1 MKKTSILT
9 HCLQMASHQKHGL
22 FRPTIMSDCDYCRCV
37 PLLWLILLA
46 VAFCCQ
52 TAVGQR
58 KFQYIGAEKGLPD
71 GEITSL
77 ITDHCGTLWIGTN
90 AGLARY
96 DGHSA
101 VTVADKSVSD
111 IHEDGEHN
119 LWIHSGDM
127 FLRYLRHEHR
137 MDGNTDAFFTSI
149 GVDGTNKK
157 ALVTDSNGRLW
168 VLTERYLYCY
178 DFSRKKLRAM
188 TPAMSRWT
196 KAEYVTI
203 VEDNRCIYI
212 LACPGTIMSSVEK
225 ESGSIASI
233 HIPVDMN
240 NSRPGMF
247 VDRRGQLWIYSTLS
261 ERLYRQT
268 GRVGEWGVVPLPRDA
283 VTPSHG
289 SPNAIRRMADDGK
302 GNIWIATDHR
312 GLFRYDMAVGAV
324 TSHLLADTNCGDC
337 GNMAENNVNTM
348 IIDRHGTLWLGHYK
362 RGISYSSSEFSMFN
376 RNATDCGDVS
386 AMLTARDGTLW
397 IGTDGNGLFRS
408 TGGTISRTPLRDMVV
423 ASLMEDHRGRIWAG
437 TYNSGLYCIDGGK
450 VVKCYS
456 TADGSLSTDMSW
468 KIAEDAAG
476 QIWICSAFH
485 PLMRLNPATGRYT
498 YCKNQE
504 GADVFGLSM
513 AQDKTGLLYV
523 GTIYGLCV
531 VDTKKGRATSLYSN
545 RSGNHSFDNQQMMAL
560 CCDSRGIVWMGHYNG
575 LEAWDTHTD
584 SLWTFSVGKQ
594 NISNNLVKS
603 ICEDTNGNIWVSTAG
618 GISRISIEDRKNGGF
633 NVHNFRH
640 VVNESNN
647 YFNSNSSA
655 VAADGKVLFG
665 CVNGYVAISPHSAQV
680 AETTPPQVM
689 FSSITVG
696 GQSLDET
703 AERICIDYS
712 DHAIELRLMT
722 DNPAGAPATA
732 YAYVIGGNNDWIC
745 TNNPVVSFASLA
757 PGTYV
762 VRVKACNGDGVWSRE
777 RSLTIEVAPPLW
789 RSPLMFCFYGVL
801 VMAVAVGMVVGSR
814 RRTARRLLRERH
826 QMEQDKNVRLAEMK
840 LRFFTNVSHDLRTPL
855 TLIISPLQ
863 TLLREDLPDGIKR
876 RLQIME
882 KNARLLQE
890 QINMLLDFRRL
901 DVDAE
906 RLCLQPG
913 DMAAFVR
920 DECEQFSSYAAD
932 RCINFSFESD
942 IVSLPAKFDSDKIHK
957 IIYNLLSNAFK
968 YTPDGKSVTVSLRC
982 TVEDVEL
989 CVADSGPG
997 VPDCD
1002 KQLIFERFYQSSAH
1016 ISVSGTQY
1024 LTGSGIGL
1032 HIVSEYVR
1040 LMGGSIGV
1048 SDREE
1053 GGAVFTCRL
1062 PLIATDSQIADG
1074 PVYDSV
1080 GGGSEAFTV
1089 LVVDDNQDMC
1099 EFIGTSLADHYRV
1112 LTASDG
1118 DIALGVLRHETV
1130 NLVVS
1135 DVMMPVM
1142 DGLELCRRIKSD
1154 LQLSHI
1160 PVIFLTAKTAEGSV
1174 MEGYEAGA
1182 DDYLVKP
1189 FNIDVLKLRINKF
1202 IELAK
1207 MSHRQFRQEVDVAP
1221 NEITNTPLDEQFL
1234 KRAIEIVE
1242 RHISDS
1248 DFTVETLGQELSMNR
1263 VALWKKLQA
1272 ITGKGPADFI
1282 RSIRV
1287 KRGLRLLDGGEMNV
1301 SEIAYAVGYNTVKC
1315 FTENF
1320 KAEFG
1325 MTPSEYKKRNGK
1337 R

>member
-1 MKKTSILT
+1 MKKTSILP
-9 HCLQMASHQKHGL
+9 HCLQMVSHQKQGM
-22 FRPTIMSDCDYCRCV
+22 FRPTVMSNCDYCRCS
-37 PLLWLILLA
+37 PLLWLMLLA

-58 KFQYIGAEKGLPD
+58 KFQYIGAETGLPD

-77 ITDHCGTLWIGTN
+77 LTDHCGTLWIGTN

-96 DGHSA
+96 DGHIA
-101 VTVADKSVSD
+101 TTVANNAVSN
-111 IHEDGEHN
+111 IYEDGDHN

-127 FLRYLRHEHR
+127 FLRYLRQEHR
-137 MDGNTDAFFTSI
+137 MDGNTEAFFSSVGIDSTM
-149 GVDGTNKK
+149 KK
-157 ALVTDSNGRLW
+157 VLFTDSNERLW
-168 VLTERYLYCY
+168 VLTERRLYCY
-178 DFSRKKLRAM
+178 DFNRRKVRVVTA
-188 TPAMSRWT
+188 AQERWI
-196 KAEYVTI
+196 KAGHI
-203 VEDNRCIYI
+203 SIAEDNRYIYLLANSDGI
-212 LACPGTIMSSVEK
+212 LSLVDKDGGAV
-225 ESGSIASI
+225 GSIN
-233 HIPVDMN
+233 IPAGLE
-240 NSRPGMF
+240 NSRPRVF
-247 VDRRGQLWIYSTLS
+247 VDSRGIIWIYSTLS
-261 ERLYRQT
+261 ERLYRHSAGT
-268 GRVGEWGVVPLPRDA
+268 GQWTAVPLPSDG
-283 VTPSHG
+283 VTP
-289 SPNAIRRMADDGK
+289 PNAIHHMADDGK
-302 GNIWIATDHR
+302 GSLWIATDHR
-312 GLFRYDMAVGAV
+312 GLFRYDTVAEAV
-324 TSHLLADTNCGDC
+324 TTHLTADNNCGDC
-337 GNMAENNVNTM
+337 GDIAENNINT
-348 IIDRHGTLWLGHYK
+348 ILIDRHGTLWLGHYK

-376 RNATDCGDVS
+376 RLAKDCGDVTS
-386 AMLTARDGTLW
+386 MLTSRDGTLW
-397 IGTDGNGLFRS
+397 IGTDGTGLFRS
-408 TGGTISRTPLRDMVV
+408 VGGTISRTPLRDIVV
-423 ASLMEDHRGRIWAG
+423 ASLMEDHRGRIWVG
-437 TYNSGLYCIDGGK
+437 TYNSGLYCVDGGQ

-456 TADGSLSTDMSW
+456 TADGSLPTDMSW

-485 PLMRLNPATGRYT
+485 PLMCLNPATGCYT

-504 GADVFGLSM
+504 GADVLGLSM

-531 VDTKKGRATSLYSN
+531 VDTKKRRATSLYSN
-545 RSGNHSFDNQQMMAL
+545 RRGNHRFVDQQMMAL

-584 SLWTFSVGKQ
+584 SLWTFSAGKQ
-594 NISNNLVKS
+594 NISSNLVKS
-603 ICEDTNGNIWVSTAG
+603 IREDTNGNIWVSTAG
-618 GISRISIEDRKNGGF
+618 GISRISIEDRNKGDF
-633 NVHNFRH
+633 NVHNFH
-640 VVNESNN
+640 HIVNESNN

-655 VAADGKVLFG
+655 VAADGRVLFG
-665 CVNGYVAISPHSAQV
+665 CVNGYVAISPHTAQIT
-680 AETTPPQVM
+680 ETTPPQVM
-689 FSSITVG
+689 FSSITVSG
-696 GQSLDET
+696 RFLDET
-703 AERICIDYS
+703 AEKICIDYS

-762 VRVKACNGDGVWSRE
+762 IRVKACNGDGLWSSE
-777 RSLTIEVAPPLW
+777 RSLTIEVAPPFW
-789 RSPLMFCFYGVL
+789 RSQLMLCLY
-801 VMAVAVGMVVGSR
+801 AVIVVTAAVWFVVISR
-814 RRTARRLLRERH
+814 RRTARRLHRERR
-826 QMEQDKNVRLAEMK
+826 QMEQDKNIRLAEMK

-863 TLLREDLPDGIKR
+863 TLLGEKLPDSITR
-876 RLQIME
+876 RLRIME

-890 QINMLLDFRRL
+890 QINTLLDFRRL
-901 DVDAE
+901 DVGAE
-906 RLCLQPG
+906 RLRLQPG
-913 DMAAFVR
+913 DIVAFVR
-920 DECEQFSSYAAD
+920 DESEQFSSYAAD

-942 IVSLPAKFDSDKIHK
+942 IFSLPAKFDSDKIHK

-968 YTPDGKSVTVSLRC
+968 YTPDGKSVAINLNRT
-982 TVEDVEL
+982 DDGVEL
-989 CVADSGPG
+989 KVADSGPG
-997 VPDCD
+997 VADSD

-1016 ISVSGTQY
+1016 VSVNGSQY

-1040 LMGGSIGV
+1040 LMGGTVGV
-1048 SDREE
+1048 GDRPG
-1053 GGAVFTCRL
+1053 GGAVFTCRI
-1062 PLIATDSQIADG
+1062 PLDLTAGQDLVE
-1074 PVYDSV
+1074 PVHDDTCV
-1080 GGGSEAFTV
+1080 TPDAFTV

-1099 EFIGTSLADHYRV
+1099 EFIGTSLADRYRV

-1118 DIALGVLRHETV
+1118 ESALGVLRRETV
-1130 NLVVS
+1130 NIVVS

-1142 DGLELCRRIKSD
+1142 DGLELCRRIKGD

-1160 PVIFLTAKTAEGSV
+1160 PVILLTAKTAEGSV

-1189 FNIDVLKLRINKF
+1189 FNVDMLKLRINKF

-1207 MSHRQFRQEVDVAP
+1207 MSHRQFRQKIDVAP
-1221 NEITNTPLDEQFL
+1221 DEITNTPLDEQFL

-1248 DFTVETLGQELSMNR
+1248 DFSVETLGQELAMNR

-1272 ITGKGPADFI
+1272 ITGRGPADFI

-1301 SEIAYAVGYNTVKC
+1301 SEIAYAVGYNTVKR

-1325 MTPSEYKKRNGK
+1325 LTPSEYKKRNT
-1337 R
+1337 RR